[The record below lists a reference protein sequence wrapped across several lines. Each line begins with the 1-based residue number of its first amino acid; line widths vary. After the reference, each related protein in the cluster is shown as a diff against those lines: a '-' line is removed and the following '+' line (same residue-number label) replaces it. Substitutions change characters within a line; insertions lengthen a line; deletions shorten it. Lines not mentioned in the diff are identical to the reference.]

1 MKFPDIHCTNDGT
14 VCQLV
19 TGEGE
24 INAAATATAL
34 VLSPS
39 FDLRSTYFL
48 LAGDAGISPR
58 VGTLASVAFARFS
71 VQVALQYEFDA
82 RERPEGS
89 PTGYVPQGTTGVGQY
104 PEFIYGTEVFELNDA
119 LRRHAMGFARQATL
133 NDSASAQAY
142 RATYDSNPEFLP
154 ATLAPSIL
162 ACDTATSDVW

>member
-1 MKFPDIHCTNDGT
+1 MYPHIHCTADGEI
-14 VCQLV
+14 CQVV
-19 TGEGE
+19 TDDGE

-119 LRRHAMGFARQATL
+119 LAQCRQVL
-133 NDSASAQAY
+133 
-142 RATYDSNPEFLP
+142 F
-154 ATLAPSIL
+154 
-162 ACDTATSDVW
+162 